1 MISRQS
7 DGKDWWA
14 MSGPAKTN
22 VLAIVSFS
30 SGLIALLSTALVI
43 WLFRLQPVPGDMTVV
58 ITDRLLIPLRN
69 LGMIAAVA
77 AGIVAL
83 SQIKRGR
90 QREGEHT
97 GVDGHRDRYR
107 LAAVHRAGRS
117 GVSPGS
123 HPALRFDDDRQR
135 HCKNSTS

>member
-1 MISRQS
+1 
-7 DGKDWWA
+7 

-83 SQIKRGR
+83 SQIKWGV
-90 QREGEHT
+90 GNGKGNILAWMGIAT
-97 GVDGHRDRYR
+97 GIAWLLFMALVG
-107 LAAVHRAGRS
+107 LAFLLG
-117 GVSPGS
+117 PTL
-123 HPALRFDDDRQR
+123 P
-135 HCKNSTS
+135 

>member
-1 MISRQS
+1 
-7 DGKDWWA
+7 

-43 WLFRLQPVPGDMTVV
+43 WLFRLQPIPGDMTVV

-69 LGMIAAVA
+69 LGMVAAVA

-83 SQIKRGR
+83 SQIKRGV
-90 QREGEHT
+90 GNGKGKILAWMGIAT
-97 GVDGHRDRYR
+97 GIAWLLFMALVG
-107 LAAVHRAGRS
+107 LAFLLG
-117 GVSPGS
+117 PTL
-123 HPALRFDDDRQR
+123 P
-135 HCKNSTS
+135 